1 MFCPKCGSNQGEER
15 KFCTSCGTN
24 LLVVSQALSGKFPQS
39 QHPLPPVPRVIP
51 RDRERELSKG
61 LSLAIIGGGIM
72 VGRLITYIFTG
83 FHEGSPF
90 GFLGFVGFV
99 LLAIGV
105 ARVISYRA
113 RNGTLPAPPANTD
126 LYPPNPLA
134 NSLANPLAN
143 SLGNTPANIQAA
155 SAPPQPVFS
164 ASSSDTYEAPRTS
177 ELEPVEEPKD
187 PKPSVTEAETQTL
200 PRHSAPPELQR

>member
-1 MFCPKCGSNQGEER
+1 MFCPKCGSNQGEGR

-24 LLVVSQALSGKFPQS
+24 LLVVSQALSGKIPQS
-39 QHPLPPVPRVIP
+39 QHPLPPAHRFIP

-72 VGRLITYIFTG
+72 VGRLITFLFTG
-83 FHEGSPF
+83 FHDGSPF
-90 GFLGFVGFV
+90 GFLGFIGFV

-113 RNGTLPAPPANTD
+113 RNVPPLTIPAPQANTD
-126 LYPPNPLA
+126 LYPPNKDMADALA
-134 NSLANPLAN
+134 NKQASPL
-143 SLGNTPANIQAA
+143 AA

-164 ASSSDTYEAPRTS
+164 ASSNDDYAAPRTS

-200 PRHSAPPELQR
+200 PRHSSPPELQG